1 MAKTSYVVL
10 EENPAENGMPEY
22 WTVYDLGVMAT
33 SSSGALRAA
42 LNGKG
47 NLGSRYVAVPLR
59 SWKPQA
65 VEVETQHRLKIG

>member
-1 MAKTSYVVL
+1 MGKTSYVIL
-10 EENPAENGMPEY
+10 EENPPEGNLPEY
-22 WTVYDLGVMAT
+22 WTVYDLGVQAT
-33 SSSGALRAA
+33 SASGALRAA

-59 SWKPQA
+59 SWQPQP